1 MNGVLRI
8 ARLKIALQRA
18 FPGRAILIFTWN
30 ASISQKKG
38 ISTAVAAE
46 TMHIPSK
53 ILSINSKTFRQLI
66 RAPLAFKLAFFIYR
80 LQARAVCGSEEPPFL
95 DKPFGGKDTIPLL
108 KIYPHTGPPCMSPFN
123 IVELIIHRKYQMM
136 GRDSKVD

>member
-1 MNGVLRI
+1 MNDVLRI

-66 RAPLAFKLAFFIYR
+66 RAPLAFKLAFFITDFR
-80 LQARAVCGSEEPPFL
+80 LEQCVVQKSHL
-95 DKPFGGKDTIPLL
+95 
-108 KIYPHTGPPCMSPFN
+108 S
-123 IVELIIHRKYQMM
+123 
-136 GRDSKVD
+136 